1 MVQTTPNFALPY
13 PEPTDNVNLWEY
25 IQNLAEAVE
34 DALSLPG
41 TCRLVATATQT
52 LTHNLRT
59 PLTFPAEEIDTRNWH
74 STSVNTSRIT
84 PDRPGRYGVSGSLY
98 MGGRADYSL
107 IVADFAKNGTA
118 LASAERE
125 QPNTQNSARS
135 LAPPFTIVTMNGTTD
150 YVELYGQHT
159 NGASANQA
167 TNQSS
172 QFSSTLQLIYLGP

>member
-1 MVQTTPNFALPY
+1 MVQTTPNFGLPY
-13 PEPTDNVNLWEY
+13 PEPTDDVNLWTH

-34 DALSLPG
+34 DALSNPG
-41 TCRLVATATQT
+41 VCRLVATATQT
-52 LTHNLRT
+52 LNHNTRT
-59 PLTFPAEEIDTRNWH
+59 ALTFAAEEIDSRNWH

-84 PDRPGRYGVSGSLY
+84 PDRPGRYGLSGSLY
-98 MGGRADYSL
+98 MGGRADYTL
-107 IVADFAKNGTA
+107 IVADLAKNGTA

-135 LAPPFTIVTMNGTTD
+135 VAPPFTIVTANGIGD
-150 YVELYGQHT
+150 YFEIYGTQT